1 MRTLHGFM
9 KVSAQAVQ
17 KKAQRNLK
25 NSVPEVVAITILQMD
40 TFEISMNVILWT
52 TVVTMAS
59 ASILMALTS
68 ASVQL
73 DIIWM
78 KTVTLVLIMMN
89 VPPWSTHAAKDNA
102 QTQKAVTVVSVMRD

>member
-40 TFEISMNVILWT
+40 TFEISMNVTSWT

-59 ASILMALTS
+59 ASILMALTF

-89 VPPWSTHAAKDNA
+89 VPPWSTHAARDSA